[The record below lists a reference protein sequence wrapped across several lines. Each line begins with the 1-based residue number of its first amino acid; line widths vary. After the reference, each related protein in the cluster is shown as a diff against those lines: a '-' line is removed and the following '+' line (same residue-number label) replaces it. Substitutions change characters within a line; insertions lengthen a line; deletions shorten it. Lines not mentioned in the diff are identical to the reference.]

1 MLTLIHNIRFDRIRK
16 NSDFSFKRNLN
27 NYSNSE
33 LETSSESSLV
43 EYGLLSSNWI
53 SLYRKQ

>member
-27 NYSNSE
+27 NYSNTE
-33 LETSSESSLV
+33 LETSSKSSLV

>member
-1 MLTLIHNIRFDRIRK
+1 MLSLIHNIRFDRIRK

>member
-1 MLTLIHNIRFDRIRK
+1 MLSLIHNIRFDRIRK
-16 NSDFSFKRNLN
+16 DSDFSFKRNLN
-27 NYSNSE
+27 NYSNTE
-33 LETSSESSLV
+33 LETSSQSSLV

>member
-27 NYSNSE
+27 NYSNTE

>member
-1 MLTLIHNIRFDRIRK
+1 MLSLIHNIRFDRIRK
-16 NSDFSFKRNLN
+16 NSDFSFKRNLD

>member
-1 MLTLIHNIRFDRIRK
+1 MLSLIHNIRFDRIRK

-27 NYSNSE
+27 NYSNTE

>member
-1 MLTLIHNIRFDRIRK
+1 MLSLIHNIRFDRIRK

-27 NYSNSE
+27 NYSNTE

-43 EYGLLSSNWI
+43 EYSLLSSNWI

>member
-1 MLTLIHNIRFDRIRK
+1 MLSLIHNIRFDRIRK

-27 NYSNSE
+27 NYSNTE
-33 LETSSESSLV
+33 LETSSKSSLV